1 MSDNP
6 YYKYLESLGSCYEEA
21 SNVDLTNLPEP
32 KKYFINERTLK
43 VVLLAPH
50 PDDECVMRTALR
62 LYREAGCRVVT
73 LPVTMGSNPNRNK
86 NAWRNFVRPVNISD
100 LNWKKSALKD

>member
-6 YYKYLESLGSCYEEA
+6 YYKYLESLGSCYEED

-32 KKYFINERTLK
+32 KKYFIDESAPK

-50 PDDECVMRTALR
+50 PDDECVMEDCL
-62 LYREAGCRVVT
+62 
-73 LPVTMGSNPNRNK
+73 
-86 NAWRNFVRPVNISD
+86 SD
-100 LNWKKSALKD
+100 YTEKWVQSRYSTHYGR